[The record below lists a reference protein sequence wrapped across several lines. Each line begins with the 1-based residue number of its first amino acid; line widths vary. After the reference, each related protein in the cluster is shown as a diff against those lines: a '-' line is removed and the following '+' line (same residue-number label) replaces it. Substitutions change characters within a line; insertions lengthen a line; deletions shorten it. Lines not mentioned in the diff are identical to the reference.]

1 MNIKHFNYVLAIA
14 QYQNISKAASSLY
27 ISQPALTKALNT
39 LESTLGVKLF
49 DRAVTPIKLTYAG
62 EVFLEKAKK
71 ILEINKYLENEMHA
85 IANLERSKLILG
97 IHGERG
103 SNWLPRLI
111 PPFTRRYPG
120 VELQVVE
127 GHSSTLEEKMLAG
140 QVDICISTL
149 PVYIPEIDFEILADD
164 PIIIATAIDAP
175 FSQMFDLEDNTP
187 QTPYLIPGNLLN
199 QQSFLFVI
207 PGSGMRRIAEYLF
220 ERHGIKY
227 SISRELYRHET
238 AVKLSAAGQ
247 GFVVTPCITPVR
259 LGIIQQM
266 AYFSLDNPV
275 LSRKIIIAYSKDMV
289 LSPAAKNFIN
299 LTKEIIACTPELAV
313 GNVSVLP
320 ARYK

>member
-1 MNIKHFNYVLAIA
+1 MNIKHFNYVLTIA
-14 QYQNISKAASSLY
+14 KYQNISKAASALY
-27 ISQPALTKALNT
+27 ISQPALTKALNN
-39 LESTLGVKLF
+39 LEATLGVKLF
-49 DRAVTPIKLTYAG
+49 DRTSTPIKLTYAG
-62 EVFLEKAKK
+62 EVFLEEAKK
-71 ILEINKYLENEMHA
+71 ILEINKHLEREMHA
-85 IANLERSKLILG
+85 IANSERSKLILG

-111 PPFTRRYPG
+111 PPFTEQYPG

-140 QVDICISTL
+140 QIDICISTL
-149 PVYIPEIDFEILADD
+149 PVYAPEIDFEIIADD
-164 PIIIATAIDAP
+164 PVIIATAKDAP
-175 FSQMFDLEDNTP
+175 FSRMFDLEDNTP

-227 SISRELYRHET
+227 NISRELYRHET
-238 AVKLSAAGQ
+238 AVKLSAVGQ
-247 GFVVTPCITPVR
+247 GFVVTPCITPIR

-275 LSRKIIIAYSKDMV
+275 LTRKIIVAYNKNTV
-289 LSPAAKNFIN
+289 LSSTARNFIN
-299 LTKEIIACTPELAV
+299 LTKQIIDSTPQLSV
-313 GNVSVLP
+313 KNVSVLP